1 MRYRYLSALALLSSV
16 AIADPAPSVNLSV
29 GGAITPGVCNVSFD
43 NGGALD
49 FGAYGYH
56 DLSETEWTTLPKK
69 GVRLDVACGRS
80 STALIDITDNMADPA
95 QQDKTKFSLGFQDEK
110 SVGYY
115 DVTVANVYYDG
126 RSATLVRETAPGN
139 WEPANYLHKD
149 TKHGWAISAIKPPVA
164 FSAARATLNITP
176 KIVPRNELD
185 TAQPLQLAGSLSI
198 SLRYL

>member
-29 GGAITPGVCNVSFD
+29 GGAITPGVCHVSFD

-56 DLSETEWTTLPKK
+56 DLSETEWTTLPNK

-95 QQDKTKFSLGFQDEK
+95 QQDESRFSLGFQGEK

-115 DVTVANVYYDG
+115 DVMVTNVAHDG
-126 RSATLVRETAPGN
+126 RNSTLVRETAPGN
-139 WEPANYLHKD
+139 WEATNYLYKG
-149 TKHGWAISAIKPPVA
+149 TKHGWAILPGRPPIA
-164 FSAARATLNITP
+164 FSAARATLTITP
-176 KIVPRNELD
+176 KIVPRNQLD
-185 TAQPLQLAGSLSI
+185 TAQPLELAGSMSI